1 MAEGA
6 KKYNKVIYGGK
17 VLIDLTGDT
26 ITPADLAKGVIA
38 HDKSGA
44 EITGTSTKDSDTSAD
59 TAAASEILR
68 GKTAH
73 VKGKLVTGTMPNN
86 GAVSGSINTVA
97 GQYTIPQGYHD
108 GSGKVSISEAE
119 QTKLV
124 AKNIRQGVVV
134 LGITGTMSTTE
145 GLKAQAKT
153 ATPKTTKQT
162 IIPDETYNA
171 LSQVEIAAI
180 TYTETDN
187 DAGGLTVAIAG

>member
-1 MAEGA
+1 MAEVA

-26 ITPADLAKGVIA
+26 VTPADLAKGVIA

-59 TAAASEILR
+59 TAAASEILK

-73 VKGKLVTGTMPNN
+73 VKGKLVTGNMSNN

-97 GQYTIPQGYHD
+97 GEYTIPQGYHD
-108 GSGKVSISEAE
+108 GSGKVAIAAAE
-119 QTKLV
+119 QAKLV

-145 GLKAQAKT
+145 GIKAQAKT
-153 ATPKTTKQT
+153 VTPKTTKQT

-180 TYTETDN
+180 PYTETDN